1 MSMNSSP
8 LVATLLINTSA
19 RHIIFIGDR
28 HQLQPIG
35 HGQPFADMI
44 ASKVIPT
51 VYLTENFR
59 TSCKG
64 IQALCADVFSASVTP
79 KKVPGYEELGG
90 VTFSRCDWSH
100 KAFVAA
106 ELYADLVDERCD
118 SHQVAVISPHKHGD
132 SGIRAVNTIVRKA
145 LGLPDHRIAE
155 GDLLLITDNDYEALR
170 CDDSGTEEIF
180 NGERCTVT
188 HSGRDFVDVE
198 FPRTSEGIIRRVRLL
213 LNPGPD
219 ATGCLPDRTD
229 FGYALSTHKAQ
240 GSQFKHVIV
249 VAEPGYDKYG
259 IVQRSSIYTAISRA
273 VDHVTIVGPLDDFI
287 SAVDADDIPQRT
299 LLLGLLEES
308 RS

>member
-1 MSMNSSP
+1 M
-8 LVATLLINTSA
+8 
-19 RHIIFIGDR
+19 
-28 HQLQPIG
+28 
-35 HGQPFADMI
+35 
-44 ASKVIPT
+44 
-51 VYLTENFR
+51 TENFR

-64 IQALCADVFSASVTP
+64 IQALCADVLSASVTP

-188 HSGRDFVDVE
+188 HSGKDFVDVE
-198 FPRTSEGIIRRVRLL
+198 FPRSSEGITRRVRLL
-213 LNPGPD
+213 LNLGLD
-219 ATGCLPDRTD
+219 ATGCLPDGTD

-259 IVQRSSIYTAISRA
+259 IVQRSNIYTAVSRA

-287 SAVDADDIPQRT
+287 SAVDADDIPRRT

>member
-1 MSMNSSP
+1 
-8 LVATLLINTSA
+8 
-19 RHIIFIGDR
+19 
-28 HQLQPIG
+28 
-35 HGQPFADMI
+35 
-44 ASKVIPT
+44 
-51 VYLTENFR
+51 
-59 TSCKG
+59 
-64 IQALCADVFSASVTP
+64 
-79 KKVPGYEELGG
+79 
-90 VTFSRCDWSH
+90 
-100 KAFVAA
+100 
-106 ELYADLVDERCD
+106 VDERCD

-155 GDLLLITDNDYEALR
+155 GDLLLTTDNDYEALR
-170 CDDSGTEEIF
+170 CDDSRTEEIL

-213 LNPGPD
+213 LNPGLD
-219 ATGCLPDRTD
+219 ATGCLPDGTD

-240 GSQFKHVIV
+240 GSQFEHVIV

-259 IVQRSSIYTAISRA
+259 IVQRSNIYTAVSRA

-287 SAVDADDIPQRT
+287 SAVDADDIPRRT